1 MTPTFTQRLI
11 GKHTLVTGGGSGIGR
26 AIAERFAAEGA
37 QVFIMEIN
45 DAAAADAA
53 AAIRAA
59 GGNCDVIAAD
69 VSDTEAMR
77 AAFASLPKLNILV
90 NNAGI
95 AHIGNVLTTT
105 AADLDRLHAVNV
117 RGVYHGMH
125 FGVARMLETGGGA
138 ILNICSVAAKLGISE
153 RFAYSMTKGA
163 VLSMTLSVAR
173 DFVDKGIRCNCVCP
187 ARVHTAFV
195 DGYLAAT
202 YPGREDEMFEKLS
215 AWQPIGRMGQ
225 PEEIAALAAFLCSD
239 EAGFITGSSYDIDGG
254 VTSLR

>member
-1 MTPTFTQRLI
+1 MTPTFTQRFFD
-11 GKHTLVTGGGSGIGR
+11 KHTLVTGGGSGIGR
-26 AIAERFAAEGA
+26 AIAERLAAEGA
-37 QVFIMEIN
+37 HVFIMEIN

-59 GGNCDVIAAD
+59 GGICDVVTAD

-77 AAFASLPKLNILV
+77 VAFASLPKLNVLV

-105 AADLDRLHAVNV
+105 AADMDRMHAVNV

-125 FGVARMLETGGGA
+125 FGIPRMQEAGGGA

-173 DFVDKGIRCNCVCP
+173 DFVDKHIRCNCVCP
-187 ARVHTAFV
+187 ARVHTPFV
-195 DGYLAAT
+195 DGYLAKT
-202 YPGREDEMFEKLS
+202 YPGREEEMFAKLS
-215 AWQPIGRMGQ
+215 EWQPIGRMGQ

-239 EAGFITGSSYDIDGG
+239 EAGFITGASYDIDGG
-254 VTSLR
+254 VTLLR

>member
-1 MTPTFTQRLI
+1 MTHTFVQRLRD
-11 GKHTLVTGGGSGIGR
+11 KNALVTGGGSGIGR
-26 AIAERFAAEGA
+26 AISERLAAEGA
-37 QVFIMEIN
+37 HVFIVEIS
-45 DAAAADAA
+45 AAAASDAA

-59 GGNCDVIAAD
+59 GGHCELGSED

-77 AAFASLPKLNILV
+77 TAFAGVPKLNVLV

-105 AADLDRLHAVNV
+105 AADMDRLHAVNV

-125 FGVARMLETGGGA
+125 FGVPRLLEAGGGA

-187 ARVHTAFV
+187 ARVHTPFV
-195 DGYLAAT
+195 DGYLAKT
-202 YPGREDEMFEKLS
+202 YPGREEEMFAKLS

-225 PEEIAALAAFLCSD
+225 PAEIAALAAFLCSD
-239 EAGFITGSSYDIDGG
+239 EAGFITGASYDIDGG
-254 VTSLR
+254 VTLLR